1 MKVHRHTHYPDRL
14 PTPAGSPGLISTT
27 DSWLSQYVSVGVA
40 CRPEGDEHWSLIW
53 WQIEILENDNK
64 RKEME
69 ILHEPL
75 RSAPPPTTHLPSQRH
90 TWLPLKLRLNIDA
103 NGLHQA
109 VRGKE
114 RAEDRKGKS
123 VNCQRVCSSGGV
135 VLVRQTHR
143 SHLFSRAVWTSPVRG
158 RGRLQLL
165 RHSSP
170 GVSQRASG
178 VSRRESGG
186 GVVLVYR
193 WRVWKDLHAGPSC
206 RTPHRNATTCF

>member
-123 VNCQRVCSSGGV
+123 VNCQRVCSSGGLFWSV
-135 VLVRQTHR
+135 KPTGPIFSPEQSERVLCVAGADCSSSVIPPREC
-143 SHLFSRAVWTSPVRG
+143 LKGRAGLVGG
-158 RGRLQLL
+158 R
-165 RHSSP
+165 
-170 GVSQRASG
+170 A
-178 VSRRESGG
+178 GG
-186 GVVLVYR
+186 GFLVYR

>member
-27 DSWLSQYVSVGVA
+27 DSWLSLYVSVGVA

-123 VNCQRVCSSGGV
+123 VNCQRVCSSGGC
-135 VLVRQTHR
+135 
-143 SHLFSRAVWTSPVRG
+143 F
-158 RGRLQLL
+158 
-165 RHSSP
+165 
-170 GVSQRASG
+170 
-178 VSRRESGG
+178 
-186 GVVLVYR
+186 
-193 WRVWKDLHAGPSC
+193 GPSNPPVPSFLQSSLNESC
-206 RTPHRNATTCF
+206 AWPGPTAAPPSFLPGSVSKGERG